1 MPGGIRSGPHYEI
14 SSTELACWLEEQAD
28 VWWNVDGDPLL
39 TGLLSFPSTSDEL
52 AGILRRLNR
61 PLLVQ
66 DRRAEPKGKG
76 ERIDGRKLDELAT
89 TLGNNVHVTNGGAK
103 PSWAGDRLFFFSWK
117 DTPGEWL
124 LVEDGATTESNRTE
138 AAAVGNK

>member
-1 MPGGIRSGPHYEI
+1 MPDGIRSGLHYEL
-14 SSTELACWLEEQAD
+14 SSTELASWLEGLAD
-28 VWWNVDGDPLL
+28 LWWNVDGDPLL
-39 TGLLSFPSTSDEL
+39 TGLLSFPSTADEL

-66 DRRAEPKGKG
+66 DRRAEPKGTG
-76 ERIDGRKLDELAT
+76 ELIDGCNLDELAT
-89 TLGNNVHVTNGGAK
+89 SLGDNIFVTNGAK

-117 DTPGEWL
+117 DTTREWL
-124 LVEDGATTESNRTE
+124 LVEDGATTESNRSE